1 MKRQENVV
9 FLFLVLKISL
19 SCDDCKLISC
29 VLKRE
34 YVVAEVRKNGERG
47 DWGKLQG
54 REELSIMAWKVKKY
68 LKDLFFFILK
78 ELSAGNI

>member
-1 MKRQENVV
+1 M
-9 FLFLVLKISL
+9 
-19 SCDDCKLISC
+19 
-29 VLKRE
+29 
-34 YVVAEVRKNGERG
+34 VAEVRKNGERG

-54 REELSIMAWKVKKY
+54 REELSIMGWKVKKY

>member
-1 MKRQENVV
+1 MT
-9 FLFLVLKISL
+9 
-19 SCDDCKLISC
+19 
-29 VLKRE
+29 KRE
-34 YVVAEVRKNGERG
+34 YVVAEGRKNGGRG

-54 REELSIMAWKVKKY
+54 RKELSIMGWKVKKY